1 MWLMGDF
8 DDLNRGKSLPPSA
21 ENTINRPR
29 MAQSGPSMP
38 GYNDRTMVI
47 DRHAQQRQYMDD
59 SNVPGVV
66 FSSGPNN
73 DNRLNT
79 TGKATISQ
87 YVTRTSLSLRKLR
100 KYV

>member
-1 MWLMGDF
+1 MI
-8 DDLNRGKSLPPSA
+8 LNRGKSLPPSA

-47 DRHAQQRQYMDD
+47 DRHHPQQQQQRQRQYADD
-59 SNVPGVV
+59 TVPGVV
-66 FSSGPNN
+66 FSSGPNT

-79 TGKATISQ
+79 TGNNET
-87 YVTRTSLSLRKLR
+87 
-100 KYV
+100 